1 MNYTLDS
8 SITYNAWDNS
18 IKPRIEIEPG
28 SEILIEMADS
38 SDGQV
43 SPGMSV
49 EEFTKIDFNLIHAL
63 TGPVAIKGAQTG
75 DTLKIEILEYAHKG
89 WAWQSINPEKCFL
102 PDDFDRFYLQHWD
115 LVGLETKSMPGV
127 TLALH
132 PFCGII
138 GLQRKENGIFKT
150 RPPGNFGGNMD
161 VKHLTAGSTLYL
173 PVQVEG
179 GLLCAGDAHA
189 AQGDG
194 EVSING
200 LEAPMD
206 VKLRIS
212 ISDTVRTP
220 DPYIRTTPHLTPE
233 AYAGTTYHGFISSG
247 PDIMECARNAVRRA
261 IDYLMKRISLSA
273 EQAFL
278 LCSAVLDLKMSQ
290 VVNVP
295 NYTVT
300 GYLPEA
306 IFDEPI

>member
-1 MNYTLDS
+1 MEHTLDS

-18 IKPRIEIEPG
+18 IEPRIEIETG
-28 SEILIEMADS
+28 DEIYIEMADS

-43 SPGMSV
+43 TPDMSA
-49 EEFTKIDFNLIHAL
+49 EAFTKIDFNLIHAL
-63 TGPVAIKGAQTG
+63 TGPVAIKGAKPG
-75 DTLKIEILEYAHKG
+75 ETLKIEILEYVHKG

-102 PDDFDRFYLQHWD
+102 PDDFDDFYLKHWE
-115 LVGLETKSMPGV
+115 LVGETSQSMPGV
-127 TLALH
+127 NLALH

-138 GLQRKENGIFKT
+138 GLQRAEAGVFRT
-150 RPPGNFGGNMD
+150 RPPGVFGGNMD
-161 VKHLTAGSTLYL
+161 VKHLTSGSTLYL
-173 PVQVEG
+173 PVLVEG
-179 GLLCAGDAHA
+179 GQLCAGDAHA

-212 ISDTVRTP
+212 ISDTTKV
-220 DPYIRTTPHLTPE
+220 DAPYLQTTPYLVPK

-247 PDIMECARNAVRRA
+247 PDIMECARGAVRRA
-261 IDYLMKRISLSA
+261 IDYLMKRLGLSA
-273 EQAFL
+273 EDAFL
-278 LCSAVLDLKMSQ
+278 LCSAALDLKMSQ

-306 IFDEPI
+306 MFN